1 LILLSEE
8 GVTKDDLLE
17 RRKLRR
23 RVGEVERLDKE
34 EVRSRDVLGRG
45 PRAELDD
52 VSGRREDRSWRSW
65 SDGGVSEEEGVKMW
79 EDEERVYCPRQRDSF
94 EESDVVDA
102 QGLEVGTDLRKIVEP
117 PIFVVETSCLTDEQ
131 AYVKELRS
139 KG

>member
-1 LILLSEE
+1 MINDLPSLLFHHLDLLDQARIHLRLILLSEE
-8 GVTKDDLLE
+8 RVTKDDLLE

-34 EVRSRDVLGRG
+34 EVRSRDVLGRR

-102 QGLEVGTDLRKIVEP
+102 QGLEYYSRYVPVG
-117 PIFVVETSCLTDEQ
+117 
-131 AYVKELRS
+131 
-139 KG
+139 